1 MKTFRYLSAIHLT
14 EGVATSDVEVLR
26 VGKIFDR
33 DLEITGAM
41 LEDYVRNFKENVY
54 GVPLQVNLGHQRE
67 GEAAGWIEDLFLSP
81 TGESLMMRVN
91 WTELGREK
99 IMKKLYKFVSAE
111 LQLHFPRHTDGKLI
125 DNVFIGAALTNT
137 PAMKDQTPVGLT
149 EELNSLFIKR
159 NTNMFAKLLTEYSKR
174 AFLSAEDKLLV
185 RNLLSELSPEEQ
197 EKHKDEVSNI
207 EAKPEEAV
215 ETEEETEEEAEDEE
229 DEATTVEGDKTE
241 EEKLAEKK
249 AKKIKIKTKKMSD
262 CGPMNKQKEMMS
274 ETITREELAEKLNEK
289 DAKIKALQEKL
300 ETQELSE
307 MVENDIMLDESGGV
321 GFIEVDEANHTTR
334 NKIVGF
340 LRTLSEAQRSTFK
353 ELLNEVRSV
362 ETGARGFS
370 GDHSNF
376 RQQDN
381 RNLEEKILS
390 LAEKKFR
397 DGSAKTMA
405 EAQDAA
411 YAELSEKK

>member
-1 MKTFRYLSAIHLT
+1 MKTYRYLSAIHLT
-14 EGVATSDVEVLR
+14 EGVATSDIEVLR

-41 LEDYVRNFKENVY
+41 LEDYVRNFKDNVY

-111 LQLHFPRHTDGKLI
+111 LAPHFPRHTDGKLI

-159 NTNMFAKLLTEYSKR
+159 NSNMFAKLLAEYSKR
-174 AFLSAEDKLLV
+174 AYLSAEDKTLV
-185 RNLLSELSPEEQ
+185 KNLLSELSPEEQ
-197 EKHKDEVSNI
+197 EKHKDEVGTI
-207 EAKPEEAV
+207 EAKPEEPT
-215 ETEEETEEEAEDEE
+215 ESEEETEEEETAED
-229 DEATTVEGDKTE
+229 TTEGEKTE

-249 AKKIKIKTKKMSD
+249 NKKIKIKSKKMSD
-262 CGPMNKQKEMMS
+262 CDPMAKSKEMMS
-274 ETITREELAEKLNEK
+274 ETITRQELAEKLSEK
-289 DAKIKALQEKL
+289 DAKIQALQEKL

-307 MVENDIMLDESGGV
+307 MVDKEIMLGEDGGN
-321 GFIEVDEANHTTR
+321 GFVEVDEKNHTTR

-340 LRTLSEAQRSTFK
+340 IKTLSEAQRSIFK
-353 ELLNEVRSV
+353 ELLKEVRSV
-362 ETGARGFS
+362 ETGTRGFS
-370 GDHSNF
+370 NNF
-376 RQQDN
+376 GNFTQQDN
-381 RNLEEKILS
+381 RSFEDKVLS
-390 LAEKKFR
+390 LSEKKFR
-397 DGSAKTMA
+397 DGTAKTMA
-405 EAQDAA
+405 EAQDLA